1 MTVKGE
7 IDVKKVLALVAGAA
21 ALAGAVWY
29 LNKKKNETT
38 VLYSEEF
45 DGALDISDI
54 AEEDVQESTDEE
66 ATQ

>member
-7 IDVKKVLALVAGAA
+7 IDMKKVLALLAGAA
-21 ALAGAVWY
+21 AVAGAVWY

-45 DGALDISDI
+45 DDAVDI
-54 AEEDVQESTDEE
+54 ADVTEEVTSEEE
-66 ATQ
+66 AAQ